1 MKNIFKKNK
10 KSFLFVPLG
19 IQFLLFIIM
28 ILVYELFETIVPICI
43 IFPVLLFGI
52 NFWLFKNKIV
62 LSKKYNLKL
71 DNVYRYFY
79 WVFLISYFVLFGI
92 TLLLNNAGLI
102 LQCGGWFCG
111 MDIAVFL
118 GFFLPI
124 MEFSICNLCSCIRR
138 GVLYWKKKQY
148 FVSILNFIFG
158 IVIFFGAI
166 AFIIGL
172 AQ

>member
-1 MKNIFKKNK
+1 MKNTLK

-19 IQFLLFIIM
+19 IQCSLFIIM
-28 ILVYELFETIVPICI
+28 ILFYELFKTIVPLCI

-79 WVFLISYFVLFGI
+79 WVFLISFFVLFGI

-111 MDIAVFL
+111 MDIAGFL
-118 GFFLPI
+118 GFILPI
-124 MEFSICNLCSCIRR
+124 MEFSICNLCNCVRR
-138 GVLYWKKKQY
+138 GVFQWKKKEY
-148 FVSILNFIFG
+148 FLSIINFIFG
-158 IVIFFGAI
+158 LVMFFGAF
-166 AFIIGL
+166 AFLISIS
-172 AQ
+172 Q